1 LRTLVSRADLYR
13 RDTGINGLYL
23 GFPFVLIKPRG
34 ENVKPRIAP
43 VLLWP
48 IRIGTEVG
56 QRARFTVGFDR
67 DREEVRLNP
76 ALQNIFSDEEMERW
90 KAARESVLGGT
101 ASPASV
107 IDQFAIIA
115 TSVRQAT
122 LTRLPGADVNVATD
136 AVELTSAAVLFHV
149 TFVGQAIVED

>member
-1 LRTLVSRADLYR
+1 VPTPSTNQRSAPVRRTLVSRADLHR

-23 GFPFVLIKPRG
+23 GFPFVLIKPHG

-43 VLLWP
+43 VVLWP

-76 ALQNIFSDEEMERW
+76 ALQNIFSDEEMGKSFLPRRLV
-90 KAARESVLGGT
+90 REPMPSGRKYPPL
-101 ASPASV
+101 
-107 IDQFAIIA
+107 
-115 TSVRQAT
+115 
-122 LTRLPGADVNVATD
+122 
-136 AVELTSAAVLFHV
+136 
-149 TFVGQAIVED
+149 